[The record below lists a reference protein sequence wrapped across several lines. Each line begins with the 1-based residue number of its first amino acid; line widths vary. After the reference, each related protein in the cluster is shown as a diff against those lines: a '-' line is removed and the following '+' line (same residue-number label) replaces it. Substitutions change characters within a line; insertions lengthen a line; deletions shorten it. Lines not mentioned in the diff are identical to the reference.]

1 MKKTIAIFCL
11 MIGSFHL
18 SSQEKRTLW
27 IAPTTQKCVGE
38 IEKQC
43 MQVKRSKNQKDWELF
58 YDNIE
63 GFTYKKGFEYQVVV
77 LETKVNNPP
86 ADASSIKYKLIKVI
100 SKKKSNAV
108 K

>member
-1 MKKTIAIFCL
+1 
-11 MIGSFHL
+11 MIGALHL
-18 SSQEKRTLW
+18 SSQEKKTLW

-43 MQVKRSKNQKDWELF
+43 MQVKRSKNQTNWELF

-63 GFTYKKGFEYQVVV
+63 GFNYKKGYEYLVVV

-86 ADASSIKYKLIKVI
+86 ADASSIKYKLIKII

>member
-11 MIGSFHL
+11 MIGALHL
-18 SSQEKRTLW
+18 SSQEKKTLW

-38 IEKQC
+38 IEKEC
-43 MQVKRSKNQKDWELF
+43 MQVRRSKHQTNWELF

-77 LETKVNNPP
+77 LETKVKNPP
-86 ADASSIKYKLIKVI
+86 ADGSSIKYKLIKII
-100 SKKKSNAV
+100 SKKKYQRC
-108 K
+108 